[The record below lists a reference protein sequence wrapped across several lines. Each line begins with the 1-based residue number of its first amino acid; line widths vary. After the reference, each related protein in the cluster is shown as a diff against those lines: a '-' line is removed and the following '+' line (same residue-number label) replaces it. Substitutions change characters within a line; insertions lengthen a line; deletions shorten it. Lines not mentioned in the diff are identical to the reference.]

1 MYYVLEGLLEELW
14 VCTAHVKNVPGPQNP
29 SLRCRV
35 ADGEAIFRETL
46 QDARV
51 KLTSVASTVWSKLSR
66 AMIEAMISH
75 ERDSVVLADM
85 ARGVMRKKTD
95 RLEEA
100 LA

>member
-1 MYYVLEGLLEELW
+1 M
-14 VCTAHVKNVPGPQNP
+14 
-29 SLRCRV
+29 
-35 ADGEAIFRETL
+35 
-46 QDARV
+46 